1 MYICIMDTHDTKLD
15 ERIKKVTPLLNEKQR
30 RLYLAIES
38 ELLGHGGLLEV
49 SKVSGLSRKA
59 IIKGRKELHD
69 GTNVNNN
76 TENERIRKKGGGR
89 KSLKEKE
96 PGL

>member
-38 ELLGHGGLLEV
+38 
-49 SKVSGLSRKA
+49 
-59 IIKGRKELHD
+59 
-69 GTNVNNN
+69 
-76 TENERIRKKGGGR
+76 
-89 KSLKEKE
+89 
-96 PGL
+96 